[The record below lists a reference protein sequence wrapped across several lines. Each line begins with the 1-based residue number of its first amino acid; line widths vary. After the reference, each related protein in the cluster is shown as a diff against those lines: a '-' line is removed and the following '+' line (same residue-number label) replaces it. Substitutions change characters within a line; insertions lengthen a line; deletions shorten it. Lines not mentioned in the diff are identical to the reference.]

1 MEELNMQFRKLA
13 AITGSALMAG
23 LSLAAP
29 VLATSVTKLSN
40 IGNMVQT
47 TGNVMPMFVI
57 GATAATSDVA
67 AAVDVAVGLA
77 QYAKTSSTVNV
88 PGATASVTGGVLVD
102 TADTK
107 MYLTQ
112 NVNKIKTILTAT
124 DIPSLL
130 TSNSVEDTSGTKY
143 EYSQYVN
150 IGDKTMQFAQPD
162 VSASIKDPAYL
173 VKLGTSPGV
182 AAANYLVQGW
192 VSFTKQFNASNA
204 IGKEL
209 TLFGKTFTISSE
221 TDSTQLVMFGL
232 AGKETVTAGESKEIV
247 IGTTTYTVQVVG
259 ISATNAVLSVN
270 GIQKQVTAGHTYDFG
285 GTSVYV
291 SDVFYY
297 EVPNK
302 SGSVVLSIGS
312 DRYVFKNA
320 YAIQKGTSGNENDVK
335 GTYVSLSTSP
345 NAMSDLKVSFDGYVA
360 SPAVDYVKAG
370 TTWTDPIFGLKVAY
384 NGPATVD
391 SQDITITPGASNYYT
406 VSFTDKYAKSGT
418 VSFAYDPDPAAAGG
432 EVLQDSTAKAIH
444 VVEGENATLNE
455 YAFVSAGSFP
465 HMLKV
470 TNLENA
476 LIQKATFKDV
486 FSGTEYKAT
495 NSTKDTGTAVI
506 DGQSYTV
513 TWGTS
518 VVSIKDSDNAKTYVF
533 PTIETKYGAKVA
545 FFVLLSGQLI
555 TNSTALVLPT
565 GEYTNPGTLGT
576 TANITTAGQITYTVT
591 VSSTGITG
599 VTTIYPNIATAIT
612 KPAVIIVE
620 EQSKDPAV
628 KDAAVFYVQDD
639 DTTDKRLE
647 LKTPAYTNAAA
658 NMYKDVGT
666 SSTTVSQTATE
677 WGTKVVYDTTS
688 AGTATVTY
696 PDTQL
701 YHLVAVG
708 SNPVISVGASG
719 SVSTDTLLP
728 ITADV
733 VKLDSEMASA
743 DKTANDIIL
752 MGGPCINTLVAELA
766 TAGKFPY
773 TCANWPG
780 RDFGRVQLISDAF
793 ATGKTALVIA
803 GTRAADT
810 DLAARIVQT
819 GLPLATDAQKAGA
832 SVEVTG
838 SVSSPVYTV

>member
-1 MEELNMQFRKLA
+1 MQFRKLA

-29 VLATSVTKLSN
+29 VLATSVTKLSD
-40 IGNMVQT
+40 IGNLVQT

-312 DRYVFKNA
+312 DRYVFKNT

-391 SQDITITPGASNYYT
+391 SDTITIAPGASNYYT
-406 VSFTDKYAKSGT
+406 VSFVDKYGKSGT

-444 VVEGENATLNE
+444 VVEGENAALNE
-455 YAFVSAGSFP
+455 YVFVSAGSFP

-476 LIQKATFKDV
+476 AVQKATFKDV

-495 NSTKDTGTAVI
+495 NSTTTTGTAVI

-513 TWGTS
+513 TWSTGY
-518 VVSIKDSDNAKTYVF
+518 VGIKDSDNAKTYVF
-533 PTIETKYGAKVA
+533 PTIETKYGAKVT
-545 FFVLLSGQLI
+545 FFAPLSGTAI
-555 TNSTALVLPT
+555 TGTLVLPT
-565 GEYTNPGTLGT
+565 GEYLISVADPNT
-576 TANITTAGQITYTVT
+576 TYAITTAGQVTYNVTKNTSQVITAVPAIH
-591 VSSTGITG
+591 VG
-599 VTTIYPNIATAIT
+599 TTSIT
-612 KPAVIIVE
+612 KPAVLIVE
-620 EQSKDPAV
+620 ELSKDPAV
-628 KDAAVFYVQDD
+628 KDASVFYVQDD

-647 LKTPAYTNAAA
+647 LKTPAYTNAAG

-719 SVSTDTLLP
+719 SVSTDTVLP

-743 DKTANDIIL
+743 DKTANDVIL

>member
-1 MEELNMQFRKLA
+1 
-13 AITGSALMAG
+13 
-23 LSLAAP
+23 
-29 VLATSVTKLSN
+29 
-40 IGNMVQT
+40 
-47 TGNVMPMFVI
+47 
-57 GATAATSDVA
+57 
-67 AAVDVAVGLA
+67 
-77 QYAKTSSTVNV
+77 
-88 PGATASVTGGVLVD
+88 
-102 TADTK
+102 
-107 MYLTQ
+107 
-112 NVNKIKTILTAT
+112 
-124 DIPSLL
+124 
-130 TSNSVEDTSGTKY
+130 
-143 EYSQYVN
+143 
-150 IGDKTMQFAQPD
+150 
-162 VSASIKDPAYL
+162 
-173 VKLGTSPGV
+173 
-182 AAANYLVQGW
+182 
-192 VSFTKQFNASNA
+192 
-204 IGKEL
+204 
-209 TLFGKTFTISSE
+209 
-221 TDSTQLVMFGL
+221 
-232 AGKETVTAGESKEIV
+232 
-247 IGTTTYTVQVVG
+247 
-259 ISATNAVLSVN
+259 
-270 GIQKQVTAGHTYDFG
+270 
-285 GTSVYV
+285 
-291 SDVFYY
+291 
-297 EVPNK
+297 
-302 SGSVVLSIGS
+302 
-312 DRYVFKNA
+312 
-320 YAIQKGTSGNENDVK
+320 
-335 GTYVSLSTSP
+335 
-345 NAMSDLKVSFDGYVA
+345 
-360 SPAVDYVKAG
+360 
-370 TTWTDPIFGLKVAY
+370 
-384 NGPATVD
+384 
-391 SQDITITPGASNYYT
+391 
-406 VSFTDKYAKSGT
+406 
-418 VSFAYDPDPAAAGG
+418 
-432 EVLQDSTAKAIH
+432 
-444 VVEGENATLNE
+444 
-455 YAFVSAGSFP
+455 
-465 HMLKV
+465 MLKV

-476 LIQKATFKDV
+476 VVQKATFKDV

-495 NSTKDTGTAVI
+495 NSTATTGTAVI

-513 TWGTS
+513 TWSTGY
-518 VVSIKDSDNAKTYVF
+518 VGIKDSDATKTYVF

-545 FFVLLSGQLI
+545 FFTPISSQLFA
-555 TNSTALVLPT
+555 NSTTLVLPT
-565 GEYTNPGTLGT
+565 GEYAIPGTLGT
-576 TANITTAGQITYTVT
+576 TSNITTAGQITYTVT
-591 VSSTGITG
+591 ANTSGITG
-599 VTTIYPNIATAIT
+599 VTKIYVGTQNISQ
-612 KPAVIIVE
+612 PAVVIVE
-620 EQSKDPAV
+620 ELSKDPAV
-628 KDAAVFYVQDD
+628 KDATAFYVQDD

-666 SSTTVSQTATE
+666 SSTTVSQTATD

>member
-1 MEELNMQFRKLA
+1 MQFKKLA

-29 VLATSVTKLSN
+29 VLATSVTKLSD
-40 IGNMVQT
+40 ISTLVQT

-77 QYAKTSSTVNV
+77 QYAKTTSTVTV
-88 PGATASVTGGVLVD
+88 PGATASVTGGVLLD

-112 NVNKIKTILTAT
+112 NINKIKTILTAT

-143 EYSQYVN
+143 DYSQYVN
-150 IGDKTMQFAQPD
+150 IGSKAMQFAQPD
-162 VSASIKDPAYL
+162 VSANIKDPAFL
-173 VKLGTSPGV
+173 VKLGT
-182 AAANYLVQGW
+182 AADASNYVVQGW

-221 TDSTQLVMFGL
+221 TDSTQLVLFGL
-232 AGKETVTAGESKEIV
+232 AGKETVTAGESKDIIV
-247 IGTTTYTVQVVG
+247 GSSTFTVQVVG
-259 ISATNAVLSVN
+259 ISASNAVLSVN

-312 DRYVFKNA
+312 DRYVFKNT
-320 YAIQKGTSGNENDVK
+320 YAIQKGTSGNEEDVK
-335 GTYVSLSTSP
+335 GTYVSLSSSP

-360 SPAVDYVKAG
+360 SPAVDYIKAG

-391 SQDITITPGASNYYT
+391 TQDITVAPGASNYYT
-406 VSFTDKYAKSGT
+406 VSFTDKYGKSGT
-418 VSFAYDPDPAAAGG
+418 VSFAYDPDPAVADG

-444 VVEGENATLNE
+444 VVEGENSTLNE
-455 YAFVSAGSFP
+455 YVFVSAGSFP

-476 LIQKATFKDV
+476 ATQKATFKDV

-518 VVSIKDSDNAKTYVF
+518 VVSIKDSDNAKTYVY

-545 FFVLLSGQLI
+545 FFIPISGQLF
-555 TNSTALVLPT
+555 TNSTTLVLPT

-576 TANITTAGQITYTVT
+576 TANITTAGQITYTAT
-591 VSSTGITG
+591 VSSTGITAI
-599 VTTIYPNIATAIT
+599 TKIYPNTGTEIT
-612 KPAVIIVE
+612 KPAVVIVE

-639 DTTDKRLE
+639 DTSDKRLE
-647 LKTPAYTNAAA
+647 LKTPVYTHASGNIYP
-658 NMYKDVGT
+658 NIGT

-677 WGTKVVYDTTS
+677 WGTKVVYDYTA

-719 SVSTDTLLP
+719 TVTTDTVLP
-728 ITADV
+728 ITADI
-733 VKLDSEMASA
+733 VKLDSEVTSA
-743 DKTANDIIL
+743 DQSANDLIL
-752 MGGPCINTLVAELA
+752 MGGPCINTLVAQLA
-766 TAGKFPY
+766 TAGSFPY

-780 RDFGRVQLISDAF
+780 RDFGRIQLISDAF

-819 GLPLATDAQKAGA
+819 GMPLATDAQKAGA
-832 SVEVTG
+832 SIEVTG
-838 SVSSPVYTV
+838 TVSSPVYTA

>member
-29 VLATSVTKLSN
+29 VLATSVTKLSD
-40 IGNMVQT
+40 IGNLVQT

-77 QYAKTSSTVNV
+77 QYAKTSSIVTV
-88 PGATASVTGGVLVD
+88 PGATASVTGGVLLD

-130 TSNSVEDTSGTKY
+130 ASSSVEDTSGTKY

-150 IGDKTMQFAQPD
+150 IGSKAMQFAQPD

-173 VKLGTSPGV
+173 VKLDITPSASV
-182 AAANYLVQGW
+182 YLVQGW

-247 IGTTTYTVQVVG
+247 IGTSTYTVQVVG

-312 DRYVFKNA
+312 DRYVFKNT
-320 YAIQKGTSGNENDVK
+320 YAIQKGTSGNEEDVK

-360 SPAVDYVKAG
+360 SPAVDYIKAG

-391 SQDITITPGASNYYT
+391 SQDITIASGASNYYT
-406 VSFTDKYAKSGT
+406 VSFVDKYGKSGT
-418 VSFAYDPDPAAAGG
+418 VSFAYDADPASAGG

-455 YAFVSAGSFP
+455 YVFVSAGSFP

-470 TNLENA
+470 TNLEDSA
-476 LIQKATFKDV
+476 TRKATFKDV

-495 NSTKDTGTAVI
+495 NSTTTTGTAVI

-513 TWGTS
+513 TWGSSPST
-518 VVSIKDSDNAKTYVF
+518 VNIKDSDATKTYVF
-533 PTIETKYGAKVA
+533 PAIETKYGAKVA
-545 FFVLLSGQLI
+545 FFIPLSGQLF
-555 TNSTALVLPT
+555 TNSTTLVLPT

-576 TANITTAGQITYTVT
+576 TANITTAGQITYTIT
-591 VSSTGITG
+591 ASATGITG
-599 VTTIYPNIATAIT
+599 VTKIYPNIGTEIT

-628 KDAAVFYVQDD
+628 KDVAVFYVQDD

-647 LKTPAYTNAAA
+647 LKIPAYTHASGNI
-658 NMYKDVGT
+658 YKDVGT
-666 SSTTVSQTATE
+666 SSTTVSQSATE
-677 WGTKVVYDTTS
+677 WGTKVVYDYTA
-688 AGTATVTY
+688 AGTATITY
-696 PDTQL
+696 PDTQR
-701 YHLVAVG
+701 YHPVAVG
-708 SNPVISVGASG
+708 SNPVISIGATG
-719 SVSTDTLLP
+719 SVTTDTLLP

-743 DKTANDIIL
+743 DKTANDLVL

-819 GLPLATDAQKAGA
+819 GMPLATDAQKAGA

-838 SVSSPVYTV
+838 SVSSPVYTA